1 MPEQVNCVLA
11 QLNPRLL
18 DKKANLE
25 RALSAIEEASRGG
38 ADLLVFPE
46 LFLAGYYMRER
57 TKSEA
62 EPLEGLSL
70 SRLARSA
77 KEHHT
82 VVVVGFPELDGEAVY
97 NSAAVIDADGRILGA
112 HRKAHLYGV
121 EPEYFVAG
129 DRFQVFDTTVGRIG
143 IQICFDVEF
152 PETARLL
159 ALSGARILI
168 SASANMKPFEA
179 YQDVYLRARAMENQ
193 IFHVLVNRV
202 GKEEDTDFFGHS
214 GVSDPSGNLVVDAGE
229 QEGLFYGSIK
239 TFLIHE
245 ATSALNYLDNRRPEL
260 YGGLTRESLSQ

>member
-1 MPEQVNCVLA
+1 MPEQVNCALA

-18 DKKANLE
+18 DKEANLE

-38 ADLLVFPE
+38 AELLVFPE

-62 EPLEGLSL
+62 ESLEGPSL

-77 KEHHT
+77 KERGML
-82 VVVVGFPELDGEAVY
+82 VVLGFPELDGEAVY
-97 NSAAVIDADGRILGA
+97 NSAAVIDADGRILGT

-121 EPEYFVAG
+121 EPEYFAAG
-129 DRFQVFDTTVGRIG
+129 DRFPVFDTTVGRIG

-168 SASANMKPFEA
+168 SASANMRPFEA
-179 YQDVYLRARAMENQ
+179 HQEVYLRARAIENQ
-193 IFHVLVNRV
+193 VFHVLVNRV
-202 GKEEDTDFFGHS
+202 GREEDTDFFGRS
-214 GVSDPSGNLVVDAGE
+214 GIADPLGNLIVDAGE
-229 QEGLFYGSIK
+229 REGLFYASIK
-239 TFLIHE
+239 TPLIHE
-245 ATSALNYLDNRRPEL
+245 AASTLKYLDKRRPEL